1 MARAAYTPRMTL
13 AQRVRLL
20 LFTATVVTLLGLNAN
35 GQTASPVYVVTHVDV
50 FGANGGVAAA
60 NKILLDYAADSKK
73 HAGFVRFE
81 VMVQDGRPNH
91 YTVVEVWQTRA
102 AFEAH
107 TGTAQAKAF
116 REKIQPL
123 LGSPFDERL
132 HSLLQ

>member
-1 MARAAYTPRMTL
+1 MTF
-13 AQRVRLL
+13 ADRNRLL
-20 LFTATVVTLLGLNAN
+20 VLVTTIALILAAAVHAI
-35 GQTASPVYVVTHVDV
+35 GQTGSPVYVVTHVDV
-50 FGANGGVAAA
+50 LGANGGVAAA
-60 NKILLDYAADSKK
+60 NKVLLDYQADSKK

-91 YTVVEVWQTRA
+91 FTVVEVWQTRA

-107 TGTAQAKAF
+107 TATAQAKTF

-132 HSLLQ
+132 HALLQ